1 MKFSYKFQN
10 LLGSVYDSGNLV
22 FFPDGSRLLS
32 PCGNKVNV
40 FDLKNGRSEA
50 LPLEIQYNIA
60 RMDLSPDGALLL
72 VATEKVQLMLV
83 SMISGGGTVL
93 HRKDFKNMGGRIAD
107 LKFSPDGR
115 YYAVCGASQVNVYL
129 TPGFINGRGGK
140 GGGRTLT
147 AFRTHRIIKA
157 SYEEATS
164 IAWNSTSQ
172 LLLVTSKDFSM
183 RVYPMDKSLT
193 TGEGEQKALL
203 PRCLTLTA
211 HNDLLVGA
219 FFSGD
224 TDQPLNIYSLARNG
238 QLFTWGCN
246 YSSLEDLTKKKKT
259 SGEGDEEEEE
269 AQSFNYRI
277 ERKKYLFEDLKEK
290 NSTTRLSAYSY
301 HAAAKLLVAGFN
313 NGAFMLYE
321 LSSPSSSDSSSA
333 IILIHSLQL
342 STGGP
347 LASIVFNGT
356 GHWIALGSSVGLGNK
371 YDLEREQAEERSS
384 QTQLVV
390 WEWQSE
396 SFILKQSGY
405 SNGVTNS
412 YECLAYSPDASLV
425 VTGGTDGRIKVWST
439 FSGFCLSTFSTEHKG
454 PVTAVEFVP
463 GKSGKV
469 FLSASLDG
477 TVKAFDLNRYRCFR
491 TLAAPSE
498 SKPAQFI
505 CLAVDNLGGDF
516 VAAGSHNFFEIFL
529 WSLKTGRLME
539 ILTGKCSKL
548 FTFRNSLTPPIS
560 TPPTPLLGHE
570 GPVASVKFSPT
581 TNTLYSCSWDAT
593 VRIWSLYESGSKCTR
608 EVIKLG
614 TDGLDLAVRG
624 DGAQL
629 AVATLNGAIT
639 FFDAHSGEQTGV
651 GIEGREDLGVARY
664 RGDVVKQQK
673 YRYFSSVAYSADGEY
688 VIAGGRAKYVCVY
701 AVREKLLLKRYE
713 ISNNL
718 SLDGFQEF
726 VSRRAIAEFGFHL
739 SVVKHR
745 EDNGGLAPIAL
756 PGVTKSDLAD
766 RQLAPVIAVHQIRFS
781 PTMRAFAFVSTE
793 GVLVYSLDRAHLFD
807 PYQLEASVTPAAVK
821 RALADGD
828 GEDLGQAVM
837 MALKLNERSLLAE
850 AVEAVPLA
858 RIPLISAALPLNYVE
873 RLLAHLA
880 TALESTAHIEFY
892 LRWVGALLSEHATLL
907 KSSVVGGVTAGVG
920 GSSERSLVSTLR
932 HLAQSLGRQQTD
944 LGKVCEQN
952 RYRLRF
958 ADAVLARHR
967 PKKEAME
974 VEEEEE
980 EEDDIE
986 EEDDD
991 EGPEAIE
998 VDE

>member
-183 RVYPMDKSLT
+183 RVYPMDKSLNT
-193 TGEGEQKALL
+193 TATTEGEQRAFL

-224 TDQPLNIYSLARNG
+224 NDQPLNIY
-238 QLFTWGCN
+238 
-246 YSSLEDLTKKKKT
+246 KKKP
-259 SGEGDEEEEE
+259 SGEGDEEEEEE

-321 LSSPSSSDSSSA
+321 LSSSSDSSSA

-347 LASIVFNGT
+347 LASIVFNST

-439 FSGFCLSTFSTEHKG
+439 FSGFCLSTFSSEHKG

-516 VAAGSHNFFEIFL
+516 VAAGSHNFFEIFPL
-529 WSLKTGRLME
+529 TGRLME
-539 ILTGKCSKL
+539 ILT
-548 FTFRNSLTPPIS
+548 
-560 TPPTPLLGHE
+560 GHE

-726 VSRRAIAEFGFHL
+726 VSKRAIAEFGFHL

-756 PGVTKSDLAD
+756 PGL
-766 RQLAPVIAVHQIRFS
+766 IAVHQIRFS

-821 RALADGD
+821 RALAE
-828 GEDLGQAVM
+828 GEADLGQAVM

-873 RLLAHLA
+873 RCSPTSPPPSSPPPTLS
-880 TALESTAHIEFY
+880 STCEPVPAEICRRRFGSAPAE
-892 LRWVGALLSEHATLL
+892 E
-907 KSSVVGGVTAGVG
+907 GGDG
-920 GSSERSLVSTLR
+920 GE
-932 HLAQSLGRQQTD
+932 
-944 LGKVCEQN
+944 
-952 RYRLRF
+952 
-958 ADAVLARHR
+958 
-967 PKKEAME
+967 
-974 VEEEEE
+974 EEEEE
-980 EEDDIE
+980 EEDE
-986 EEDDD
+986 EED